1 MHEVE
6 VMTLKDFLIIST
18 AQADKQEDDWDKVAN
33 IMATVINYGGMGNP
47 DPVKPQ
53 DLFNLRKYN
62 EDVIRAVTSWDDVE
76 DLLNKM

>member
-33 IMATVINYGGMGNP
+33 IMATVINFAGMGNP